1 MPNQSIKKLDA
12 ALLNRLKQGEV
23 AAFEAV
29 YWKYSAWIFNFVHS
43 LLRDKTL
50 TEDVTQTVFLKI
62 WEKHAEINTE
72 ENFESYVFT
81 IARNLVY
88 KETERRALAE
98 QFIESMQSRADDTD
112 METEQTIDT
121 ESLRKYV
128 NLLVEQLPPARRQI
142 YRLSREHYLSN
153 KEIAGQLSLS
163 EKTVETQL
171 YRALRFLKQKLS
183 DDSGLLLL
191 LSLLF
196 VK

>member
-1 MPNQSIKKLDA
+1 MPNQPTKKIDT
-12 ALLNRLKQGEV
+12 ALLDRLKQGEE

-29 YWKYSAWIFNFVHS
+29 YWKYSAWIYNFVHS
-43 LLRDKTL
+43 LLQDKTL

-62 WEKHAEINTE
+62 WEKHAEINTA
-72 ENFESYVFT
+72 ENFESYLFT

-88 KETERRALAE
+88 KETERRMLAE

-121 ESLRKYV
+121 ESLREYV

-142 YRLSREHYLSN
+142 YRLSREHHLSN

-171 YRALRFLKQKLS
+171 YRALRLLKQ
-183 DDSGLLLL
+183 
-191 LSLLF
+191 
-196 VK
+196 

>member
-1 MPNQSIKKLDA
+1 MPNQPTRKTDT
-12 ALLNRLKQGEV
+12 ALLNRLKQGEET
-23 AAFEAV
+23 AFEAG
-29 YWKYSAWIFNFVHS
+29 YWKYSAWIYNFVHA

-62 WEKHAEINTE
+62 WEKHATIDTA
-72 ENFESYVFT
+72 ENFESYLFT

-88 KETERRALAE
+88 KETEKRALAE
-98 QFIESMQSRADDTD
+98 QFIESMQSRADDADT
-112 METEQTIDT
+112 ETEQTIDT
-121 ESLRKYV
+121 ESLREYV
-128 NLLVEQLPPARRQI
+128 TLLVEQLPPARRQI
-142 YRLSREHYLSN
+142 YRLSRERHLSN
-153 KEIAGQLSLS
+153 KEIAGRLSLS

-191 LSLLF
+191 LSLLL